1 MHLSSA
7 VLRPVSAA
15 LGAALLLAALAPLA
29 PSVEP
34 AAVNVRASETT
45 HAVDGS
51 HDFIVPSTAT
61 HIAIHWKGHPD
72 ARVTAAL
79 SADGTDFSE
88 PEPVD
93 IDEDDGPPGD
103 GETYGALI
111 GVDEIQ
117 VVRVSADRP
126 LAQVSVLALDASGP
140 DPLPLGLG
148 AATAGATTVPPII
161 RRSAWGADE
170 SLRFDDAGDEQWPRE
185 YFPVQ
190 KIMVHHTAGR
200 NADPNPAATVR
211 AIYYYHAVT
220 RRWADIGYNYLIDE
234 AGRVYEGR
242 YARDFWN
249 GAIPSADNVAG
260 LGVAAGH
267 TKYVNQGSMGIAL
280 LGTFTSQAPTPA
292 ARASLVRMLAWAS
305 AKYGIDPQGSG
316 TYVNPQTGFSQ
327 TTYNI
332 SGHRDYASTGCPGA
346 VVYAQLP
353 TIRADVA
360 AQMNPWPGEIYN
372 PPRQLHF
379 EAGTYVGLKF
389 TSSGGIIGS
398 KTYTLSTPSSA
409 PTDQAST
416 IPLRSGTWYHV
427 TAGVWADYWI
437 QASPRLTLSASPV
450 PPTVEAFDTARP
462 LSVPAGTYV
471 GRKFSTYGDVTAS
484 LSRTV
489 TAGSTVWTTHKS
501 TIPKQSGNWY
511 YVTVGVWEGYWF
523 PESAGMTLGAPPPP
537 FPTPIAIFNPT
548 RTLSLAP
555 GTYVGQRFSAYG
567 ISAGTWTATL
577 TTTTS
582 APTSRY
588 STLPGQS
595 GYWYYI
601 VDGVFE
607 SYWIRESASTTLVGG
622 LPSSATDFVF
632 DVTGYFVP
640 GTAGAS
646 YLALPP
652 ARLLDSRFGNGL
664 SGPFSANLPRSFQV
678 AGRGGV
684 PAGAVAVTG
693 NLTVTNQTRAGA
705 AYLGP
710 DPLAAPGSS
719 TLNFPLGDNRANGVT
734 LALGPGGTLSA
745 TYLASGGSTDF
756 VFDVTGY
763 FVPGTAG
770 ASYLALP
777 PARLLDSRFGNG
789 LSGPFSA
796 NLPRS
801 FQVAGRGGVPAGAV
815 AVTGNLTVTNQTR
828 AGAAYLGP
836 DPLVAPGSSTLN
848 FPLGDNRAN
857 GVTLALGPGG
867 TLSATYLAP

>member
-1 MHLSSA
+1 MHVSSA
-7 VLRPVSAA
+7 IPRPVSAA
-15 LGAALLLAALAPLA
+15 LGAAILLAGLAPLV

-34 AAVNVRASETT
+34 APVKVRASETT

-51 HDFIVPSTAT
+51 HDFTVPSTAT
-61 HIAIHWKGHPD
+61 HIAIHWKGHPE

-93 IDEDDGPPGD
+93 IDEGDGPPGD
-103 GETYGALI
+103 AETYGALI
-111 GVDEIQ
+111 GVDGIQ
-117 VVRVSADRP
+117 VIRVSADQP

-148 AATAGATTVPPII
+148 AATAGATTVPAVIP
-161 RRSAWGADE
+161 RSAWGADE

-249 GAIPSADNVAG
+249 GAIPSADNPAG

-280 LGTFTSQAPTPA
+280 LGTFSSQAPTPA

-327 TTYNI
+327 TTNNI
-332 SGHRDYASTGCPGA
+332 TGHRDYASTGCPGD

-360 AQMNPWPGEIYN
+360 AQMNTWPGEIYN

-379 EAGTYVGLKF
+379 EAGTYTGLRF
-389 TSSGGIIGS
+389 TSTGGIIGS
-398 KTYTLSTPSSA
+398 RTYTLSTPSSA

-416 IPLRSGTWYHV
+416 IPLQTGTWYHV
-427 TAGVWADYWI
+427 TSGVWADYWI
-437 QASPRLTLSASPV
+437 KASSRLTLSAPPV
-450 PPTVEAFDTARP
+450 PPTLEAFGMARP

-471 GRKFSTYGDVTAS
+471 GRKFSTWGDVTAS
-484 LSRTV
+484 LSHTV

-537 FPTPIAIFNPT
+537 FPTPIAIFNPPG
-548 RTLSLAP
+548 TLSLAP

-577 TTTTS
+577 TTTTT

-622 LPSSATDFVF
+622 LPASATDFVF

-684 PAGAVAVTG
+684 PV
-693 NLTVTNQTRAGA
+693 
-705 AYLGP
+705 
-710 DPLAAPGSS
+710 
-719 TLNFPLGDNRANGVT
+719 
-734 LALGPGGTLSA
+734 
-745 TYLASGGSTDF
+745 
-756 VFDVTGY
+756 
-763 FVPGTAG
+763 
-770 ASYLALP
+770 
-777 PARLLDSRFGNG
+777 
-789 LSGPFSA
+789 
-796 NLPRS
+796 
-801 FQVAGRGGVPAGAV
+801 GAV

-867 TLSATYLAP
+867 TLSATYLAL